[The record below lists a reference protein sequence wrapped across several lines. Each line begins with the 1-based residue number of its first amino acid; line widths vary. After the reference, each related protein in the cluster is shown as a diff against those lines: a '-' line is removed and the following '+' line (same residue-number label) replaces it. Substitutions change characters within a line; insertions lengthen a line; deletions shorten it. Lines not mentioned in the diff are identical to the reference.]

1 MMKNG
6 WMRKKAFAE
15 YAGVGQRTVA
25 RWLDMGLPSA
35 KIGGGTRL
43 IHIEKADAW
52 LEQFMVADPS
62 ESIDSMVNEILEDL
76 QK

>member
-1 MMKNG
+1 MMEKR
-6 WMRKKAFAE
+6 WMRKKAFAA
-15 YAGVGQRTVA
+15 YADVSERTVA
-25 RWLDMGLPSA
+25 NWLNMGLPSA
-35 KIGGGTRL
+35 KVAGGTRL
-43 IHIEKADAW
+43 IHLEKADAW